1 MDKDDGNKPKKFRE
15 LIIDYVSKN
24 PFLTLW
30 SVAGIV
36 GGIFGYIHYA
46 RIGYIPEID
55 IKSVGTILFSLA
67 LTGVVFTAAFGAI
80 FLVPALY
87 FRSAG
92 RNDPNLIDLS
102 IPEDPYE
109 LEIKIRNRRTAGL
122 VIRSSITSL
131 GIYSV
136 VFGVLAWGYQIG
148 PFLVV
153 VGIAVMASMMFFFDK
168 FASLFPFEKKKN
180 NENETEGPIR
190 QFFSRNAELIGATFV
205 WFISFTFVF
214 VFANLSIFSNIK
226 LEFHEKVLCSIG
238 LVFIVLFANLI
249 ASIPGI
255 SKVDRFA
262 APLIMGIM
270 ASPLMFVLAVPNSNI
285 NLEKLVFRQL
295 GLGSMP
301 NTIFFVN
308 SDACLTAN
316 LIRANTCS
324 YVEGQKLG
332 IDGKDEKKLGCIIP
346 HLLENRL
353 GSEYLLAFND
363 EGEKIPGKETKEIN
377 SLTIPI
383 QKKDVVQ
390 WGFLNNKNLN
400 LMACPA
406 GKKQP

>member
-1 MDKDDGNKPKKFRE
+1 MDQNDGNKPKKLKE
-15 LIIDYVSKN
+15 LILAYVSEN

-36 GGIFGYIHYA
+36 GGIFGYVHYA

-55 IKSVGTILFSLA
+55 IQSAGTILFSLA
-67 LTGVVFTAAFGAI
+67 LTGVVFTTAFGAI

-87 FRSAG
+87 FRSSERG
-92 RNDPNLIDLS
+92 GPTLINLS

-109 LEIKIRNRRTAGL
+109 LEIKIRNRRTAAL
-122 VIRSSITSL
+122 VIRSSILSL

-136 VFGVLAWGYQIG
+136 VFGGLAWGYQVG
-148 PFLVV
+148 PFLVG
-153 VGIAVMASMMFFFDK
+153 VGIAVTASMMFFFDK
-168 FASLFPFEKKKN
+168 FASLFPLEKKIIS
-180 NENETEGPIR
+180 ENEPKNRISR
-190 QFFSRNAELIGATFV
+190 FFSKNEELIGATVV
-205 WFISFTFVF
+205 WFFSFTYVF
-214 VFANLSIFSNIK
+214 VFANQSIFSNIK
-226 LEFHEKVLCSIG
+226 LDFHEKVIFSVVLI
-238 LVFIVLFANLI
+238 LIVLFANLI
-249 ASIPGI
+249 GSIPGI
-255 SKVDRFA
+255 SKVSRFA

-270 ASPLMFVLAVPNSNI
+270 ASPLMFVLAVPNSNVD
-285 NLEKLVFRQL
+285 LEKLVFRQL

-308 SDACLTAN
+308 SDACMTAN

-324 YVEGQKLG
+324 YVEGQMQST
-332 IDGKDEKKLGCIIP
+332 DGEDEKKLGCIMP

-363 EGEKIPGKETKEIN
+363 EGEKIPGKEIKEIN
-377 SLTIPI
+377 SLTIPV

-390 WGFLNNKNLN
+390 WGFLSTKKLN
-400 LMACPA
+400 SMACPI